1 MKLTKKTALLN
12 HIKFAEGLKNCG
24 MTQEEFA
31 EEIDISDRYVRDL
44 TTKDKNVSVS
54 MAYSISRIF
63 GVSIEDMLII
73 VKDVENAEADC
84 ND

>member
-12 HIKFAEGLKNCG
+12 HIKFAEELKKCG

-44 TTKDKNVSVS
+44 ATKDKNVSIS
-54 MAYSISRIF
+54 MAYSISQIF
-63 GVSIEDMLII
+63 GVSIEDMLVL
-73 VKDVENAEADC
+73 VKDLEEAETDC
-84 ND
+84 KS